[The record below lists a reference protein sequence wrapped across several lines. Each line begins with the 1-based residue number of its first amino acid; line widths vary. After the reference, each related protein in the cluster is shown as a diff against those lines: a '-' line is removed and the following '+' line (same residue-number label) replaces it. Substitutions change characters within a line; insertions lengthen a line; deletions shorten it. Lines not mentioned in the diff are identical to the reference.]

1 MAIVKFVAAKRTIKS
16 ALNYITNPEKTN
28 ETLVSGVNCTPESAE
43 SEFDFTKRKFNKH
56 GGREYYH
63 IVQSFGPDD
72 NITPEIAHE
81 IGIKFAE
88 YFKGYQIVIS
98 THCDKDHIHNHM
110 IMNSVNFETGKKFH
124 QTKEDLMRVKEFS
137 NRLCREYGLSETET
151 KSDWKEMP
159 KWKSKLRNDAYYAAK
174 VSRTKEEFIRF
185 MESRGYKVKWED
197 GHKYITFT
205 TSDGKKCRDNK
216 LFAEQLLRENLEIY
230 FALGGCDSGLAEQYA
245 EYRTPLKENV
255 GYTFGNGLFMLLKN
269 LLESVP
275 PEMQYEPPI
284 ERGELDKMT
293 VMELEAM
300 GIKVEPKALVYY
312 SANEPYEEERMGFYL

>member
-16 ALNYITNPEKTN
+16 ALNYIINPEKTN
-28 ETLVSGVNCTPESAE
+28 ETLISGVNCTPESAE
-43 SEFDFTKRKFNKH
+43 NEFDFTKRKFNKH

-63 IVQSFGPDD
+63 IVQSFSPED

-110 IMNSVNFETGKKFH
+110 IMNSVNYKTGKKFH

-137 NRLCREYGLSETET
+137 NKLCLEYGLSQTEVR
-151 KSDWKEMP
+151 SDWKEMP
-159 KWKSKLRNDAYYAAK
+159 KWKAKLRSDAYYAAK
-174 VSRTKEEFIRF
+174 TSRTKEEFIEH
-185 MESRGYKVKWED
+185 MEGLGYKVKWED

-205 TSDGKKCRDNK
+205 TPDGKKCRDNK

-230 FALGGCDSGLAEQYA
+230 FALGGCDSGLAVQYA
-245 EYRTPLKENV
+245 EYRTPVKDNV
-255 GYTFGNGLFMLLKN
+255 GYIFGNGLFTLLKN

-300 GIKVEPKALVYY
+300 GIKVEPKAFVYY

>member
-1 MAIVKFVAAKRTIKS
+1 
-16 ALNYITNPEKTN
+16 
-28 ETLVSGVNCTPESAE
+28 
-43 SEFDFTKRKFNKH
+43 
-56 GGREYYH
+56 
-63 IVQSFGPDD
+63 
-72 NITPEIAHE
+72 
-81 IGIKFAE
+81 
-88 YFKGYQIVIS
+88 
-98 THCDKDHIHNHM
+98 
-110 IMNSVNFETGKKFH
+110 MNSVNYKTGKKFH

-137 NRLCREYGLSETET
+137 NRLCREYGLSETEE
-151 KSDWKEMP
+151 KSNWKEMP
-159 KWKSKLRNDAYYAAK
+159 KWKAKLRSDAYYAAK

-205 TSDGKKCRDNK
+205 TPDGKKCRDNK

-245 EYRTPLKENV
+245 EYSTPVKDNV
-255 GYTFGNGLFMLLKN
+255 GYTFGNGLFTLLKN

-293 VMELEAM
+293 VMELEAL

-312 SANEPYEEERMGFYL
+312 SANESYEEERMGFYL

>member
-1 MAIVKFVAAKRTIKS
+1 MAIVKFLAASRTVKE
-16 ALNYITNPEKTN
+16 ALNYIINPEKTN
-28 ETLVSGVNCTPESAE
+28 ETLISGVNCTPESAE
-43 SEFDFTKRKFNKH
+43 SEFEFTKTKFNKH

-63 IVQSFGPDD
+63 IVQSFSPED

-81 IGIKFAE
+81 IGLRFAE

-110 IMNSVNFETGKKFH
+110 IMNSVNYKTGKKFH

-137 NRLCREYGLSETET
+137 NKLCREYGLSETEE
-151 KSDWKEMP
+151 KSNWKEMP
-159 KWKSKLRNDAYYAAK
+159 KWKAKLRSDAYYAAK

-205 TSDGKKCRDNK
+205 TRDGKKCRDNK

-293 VMELEAM
+293 VMELEAL

>member
-28 ETLVSGVNCTPESAE
+28 ETLISGVNCTPESAE

-63 IVQSFGPDD
+63 IVQSFSPED

-98 THCDKDHIHNHM
+98 THCDKEHIHNHM

-124 QTKEDLMRVKEFS
+124 QSKEDLMRVKEFS
-137 NRLCREYGLSETET
+137 NRLCIEYGLSQTEV
-151 KSDWKEMP
+151 KSDWNEMP
-159 KWKSKLRNDAYYAAK
+159 KWKVKLRNDACYAAK
-174 VSRTKEEFIRF
+174 VSRTKEEFIRI

-205 TSDGKKCRDNK
+205 TRDGKKCRDNK

-245 EYRTPLKENV
+245 EYSTPVKDNV
-255 GYTFGNGLFMLLKN
+255 GYTFGNGLFTLLKN

-293 VMELEAM
+293 VMELEAL

>member
-16 ALNYITNPEKTN
+16 ALNYIANPEKTN
-28 ETLVSGVNCTPESAE
+28 ETLVSGINCTPECAE
-43 SEFDFTKRKFNKH
+43 SEFEFTKTKFNKH

-63 IVQSFGPDD
+63 IVQSFSPED

-81 IGIKFAE
+81 IGLRFAE

-110 IMNSVNFETGKKFH
+110 IMNSVNYKTGKKFH

-137 NRLCREYGLSETET
+137 NRICREYGLSETEE
-151 KSDWKEMP
+151 KSNWKEMS

-185 MESRGYKVKWED
+185 MESRGYKVKWEY

-205 TSDGKKCRDNK
+205 TPDGKKCRDNK

-300 GIKVEPKALVYY
+300 GIKVEPKAFVYY